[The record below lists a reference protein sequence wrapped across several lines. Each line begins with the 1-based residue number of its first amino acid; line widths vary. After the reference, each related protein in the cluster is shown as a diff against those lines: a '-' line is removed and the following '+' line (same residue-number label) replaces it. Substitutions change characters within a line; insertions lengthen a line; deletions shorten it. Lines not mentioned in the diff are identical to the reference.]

1 MKTLKSNSGFT
12 LIELILV
19 IAILG
24 IMAVA
29 VMPQF
34 VDIQAEAQASQRDGT
49 AAHIR
54 DGINMQ
60 YALDLADDGDGA
72 FPGTLDGSAD
82 GACASGNDCFGTV
95 LQTGLEEGWT
105 KAGLTYTHD
114 ATGSVYT
121 YDPTDG
127 SFVCAGC

>member
-1 MKTLKSNSGFT
+1 MKTLKNNSGFT

-34 VDIQAEAQASQRDGT
+34 VDIQAEAQASARDGT

-60 YALDLADDGDGA
+60 FALDLADDGDGD
-72 FPGTLDGSAD
+72 FPATLDGAAN
-82 GACASGNDCFGTV
+82 GACVAGNECFDTV
-95 LQTGLEEGWT
+95 LQTGLAEGWT
-105 KAGLTYTHD
+105 KADLVYTHD
-114 ATGSVYT
+114 ATGGAYT
-121 YDPTDG
+121 YYPADG

>member
-1 MKTLKSNSGFT
+1 MRTLKSNSGFT

-19 IAILG
+19 ISILG

-60 YALDLADDGDGA
+60 YALDLADDGDGD
-72 FPGTLDGSAD
+72 FPTTLDSATD
-82 GACASGNDCFGTV
+82 GACVAANPCFGTV
-95 LQTGLEEGWT
+95 LQQGLEEGWT
-105 KAGLTYTHD
+105 KAALVYTHD
-114 ATGSVYT
+114 ATAGAYT
-121 YDPTDG
+121 YDPSDG
-127 SFVCAGC
+127 SFTCVGC

>member
-1 MKTLKSNSGFT
+1 MNTIKNNSGFT

-34 VDIQAEAQASQRDGT
+34 VDIQASAQASQRDGT
-49 AAHIR
+49 AASIR
-54 DGINMQ
+54 DGINLQ
-60 YALDLADDGDGA
+60 YALDLADDGNGAFLGALDGA
-72 FPGTLDGSAD
+72 AD
-82 GACASGNDCFGTV
+82 GACTALNTCFDAI
-95 LQTGLEEGWT
+95 LQQGIQEGWT
-105 KAGLTYTHD
+105 KAGLVYTHD
-114 ATGSVYT
+114 ATGGAYT
-121 YDPTDG
+121 YDPLDG